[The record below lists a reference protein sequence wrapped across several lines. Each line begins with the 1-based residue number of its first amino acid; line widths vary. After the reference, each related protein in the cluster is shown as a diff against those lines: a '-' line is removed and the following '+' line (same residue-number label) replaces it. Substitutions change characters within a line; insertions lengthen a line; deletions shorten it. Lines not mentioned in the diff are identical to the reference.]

1 MTRTY
6 SHALEVQ
13 FRDLDTRR
21 HVNHVVYAS
30 YFEQAKGR
38 FYRDVLGRS
47 LADTPTV
54 VRALEV
60 DYRAPVE
67 ADRTVRV
74 EVGPVSVGGSS
85 LTIEYELAVEGE
97 GAVAATGRTV
107 SVYLGED
114 GRPEPI
120 PEDWRE
126 RLAPYA
132 AGAD

>member
-6 SHALEVQ
+6 SHDVEVQ

-21 HVNHVVYAS
+21 HLNHVVYAS

-38 FYRDVLGRS
+38 FYYDVLGRS
-47 LADTPTV
+47 LTDTPTV

-67 ADRTVRV
+67 ADRTVRID
-74 EVGPVSVGGSS
+74 VGPVSVGGSS
-85 LTIEYELAVEGE
+85 LAIEYELAVEGT
-97 GAVAATGRTV
+97 VAATGRTV

-114 GRPEPI
+114 GRPEPV
-120 PEDWRE
+120 PDDWRE

-132 AGAD
+132 AEED

>member
-6 SHALEVQ
+6 THEVEVQ

-38 FYRDVLGRS
+38 FYHDVIGRS
-47 LADTPTV
+47 LVDVPTV
-54 VRALEV
+54 VRTLEV

-67 ADRTVRV
+67 ADRTVTV
-74 EVGPVSVGGSS
+74 ELGPVAVGGSS
-85 LTIEYELAVEGE
+85 LTIEYELRTE

-114 GRPEPI
+114 GRPEPV
-120 PEDWRE
+120 PDDWRE

-132 AGAD
+132 VPE